1 MGRYRR
7 RPTEVDAVRLTW
19 KTLPQ
24 VCEFLEAHGGGEQI
38 KGLEIPWSE
47 ASDADGED
55 GAHAIAI
62 DVTTVHGD
70 KARVRHG
77 DWIIAE
83 DMPGR
88 FYPCKSEV
96 FADTYDAVGEDHAW
110 PGDPEDALP

>member
-1 MGRYRR
+1 
-7 RPTEVDAVRLTW
+7 
-19 KTLPQ
+19 
-24 VCEFLEAHGGGEQI
+24 
-38 KGLEIPWSE
+38 
-47 ASDADGED
+47 
-55 GAHAIAI
+55 
-62 DVTTVHGD
+62 VHGD